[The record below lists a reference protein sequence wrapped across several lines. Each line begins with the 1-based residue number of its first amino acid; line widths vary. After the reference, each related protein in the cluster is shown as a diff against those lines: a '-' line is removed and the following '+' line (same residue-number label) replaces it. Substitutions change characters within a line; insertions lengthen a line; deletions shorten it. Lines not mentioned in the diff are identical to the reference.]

1 MNNLKLQKDFKAQVD
16 SSPLLAESN
25 NSNGWMNIIK
35 KVQDLN
41 TGNLGDKKSPSIDHS
56 SNFLSENTLNPSF
69 HMKNAIQANITNMNL
84 KQCKNCH
91 KPFKL
96 QDYKEHL
103 EFCEN
108 SAEWIKSNNKNFKP
122 DAKPTKRKNNVKNEF
137 LNLDSDVDI
146 SKLSPYKKR
155 KLLQQQLKAE
165 SPLKQESANF
175 SLNDETATK
184 KVLKPINYA
193 SLEEIDLDRQC
204 GVPINNKPGLYCSK
218 PLNCKTHSLPM
229 KKQVDGRSKSYEV
242 SLQQYQRE
250 VKLQKQ
256 QTAKAGVD
264 DSIYSSDSKELLK
277 EQKLQE
283 KKEKL
288 LKKQEERAL
297 VKRMKQEERLKLQQ
311 LKKHEKQL
319 KQNELPGNS
328 GTNNISD
335 SEAMDSRLSNKI
347 NKASAQFLLRQQ
359 LKKTGKVK
367 KYSKEEENNL
377 VMSGL
382 TKAFALPIDTFQF
395 TSSKLSSRKFRF
407 KQALY
412 NGLSN
417 NKTYSHLS
425 QKEQSLQTLNVP
437 VYGTIYGKVG
447 LIDVNYPNERLFNEN
462 YDMKKVRMIQYHQS
476 VQEQAKRET
485 LQQQQKDQQQQQQL
499 LQKQQLQQ
507 QASAQSFPTVSAPT
521 PVSQNATPLVNSPS
535 QKQQIPLMNNT
546 ASNSALPPISK
557 ATKQTNVTVDQLPKL
572 EQHYKQVFLKYQ
584 TLASQQNAA
593 NEQQL
598 LQMKQYLTKLQ
609 PVIKYLRATKAAQG
623 QAGGNVSSS
632 ELQST

>member
-1 MNNLKLQKDFKAQVD
+1 MNDLKIKLDFVPKDVADETEKD
-16 SSPLLAESN
+16 LDTN
-25 NSNGWMNIIK
+25 NGWMNIIK
-35 KVQDLN
+35 KVQNSNAANLSNKRTFNN
-41 TGNLGDKKSPSIDHS
+41 THS
-56 SNFLSENTLNPSF
+56 DETLQKHTLNSEF
-69 HMKNAIQANITNMNL
+69 YMKDAIQSNISSMNL

-96 QDYKEHL
+96 HDYKEHS
-103 EFCEN
+103 EFCER
-108 SAEWIKSNNKNFKP
+108 SSEWAKNNNDYFKV
-122 DAKPTKRKNNVKNEF
+122 DAKNAKKKSTNKKEL
-137 LNLDSDVDI
+137 LNLDSDSDL

-155 KLLQQQLKAE
+155 KLLQQQLKNGTF
-165 SPLKQESANF
+165 LKEETSSFSSTAVSTPEKKLPKQANH
-175 SLNDETATK
+175 AP
-184 KVLKPINYA
+184 V
-193 SLEEIDLDRQC
+193 EEIDFDRQC
-204 GVPINNKPGLYCSK
+204 GVGINNKPGLYCSK
-218 PLNCKTHSLPM
+218 PLNCKTHSLPV
-229 KKQVDGRSKSYEV
+229 KKQVQGRSKSYEA

-256 QTAKAGVD
+256 QMAKLGTD
-264 DSIYSSDSKELLK
+264 EPYSSSEAKELMK

-288 LKKQEERAL
+288 LRKQEEKAL

-319 KQNELPGNS
+319 KQNDIPANGGLKNG
-328 GTNNISD
+328 SD
-335 SEAMDSRLSNKI
+335 SEMVENKLSGKM

-359 LKKTGKVK
+359 LKKAGKVK
-367 KYSKEEENNL
+367 KYSREEENNL

-382 TKAFALPIDTFQF
+382 TKALALPVDSFEF
-395 TSSKLSSRKFRF
+395 TSSKVSSRKFRL

-437 VYGTIYGKVG
+437 VYGNIFGKVG
-447 LIDVNYPNERLFNEN
+447 LIDVNYPNERLFSEN
-462 YDMKKVRMIQYHQS
+462 YEMKKVKMIQYHQS
-476 VQEQAKRET
+476 VQEQQKREAMKQQA
-485 LQQQQKDQQQQQQL
+485 LQQQQSQQQTP
-499 LQKQQLQQ
+499 
-507 QASAQSFPTVSAPT
+507 QSM
-521 PVSQNATPLVNSPS
+521 QG
-535 QKQQIPLMNNT
+535 
-546 ASNSALPPISK
+546 PP
-557 ATKQTNVTVDQLPKL
+557 AGTKQTPPAMAQQQPASGVIVNSSSPPSTRDTKQPNVTLEQLPKL

-609 PVIKYLRATKAAQG
+609 PVIKYLRATKASQEQSKNN
-623 QAGGNVSSS
+623 QAASSS
-632 ELQST
+632 QVPFTS